1 MDCKYSRHMCNL
13 VGLASWLA
21 MWNQIEGCEWLIK
34 HILIMCAR
42 VTAMNY
48 TITRYWP
55 HTSHYGQRIINSAN
69 ISFLESSEEMRIVKM
84 LPSWLL
90 VVIGHR
96 VNKNFMSFRTTI
108 SCFITQEDC
117 LQARSC
123 CSWSSWIDF
132 IFYNLLQLNLDPESI
147 TKLKNLTRSS
157 FEYSTKT
164 NNAVQTFTYSI
175 LDLLLCFDYDGITTS
190 LVTMPASRQF
200 IDWAKLDYMAAP
212 VVLLSYTINCSK
224 YFILHKYSSS
234 RL

>member
-1 MDCKYSRHMCNL
+1 MQFDKCGTPKSDIPTLHFQDSTSRSPSDIL
-13 VGLASWLA
+13 VTGINAILIIHSTLDIQTWIANIADTCVICAFSWSGWLA

-55 HTSHYGQRIINSAN
+55 HTSHYGQRIVNSAN
-69 ISFLESSEEMRIVKM
+69 ISFLESSEEMRIIKM
-84 LPSWLL
+84 LPSWLV

-132 IFYNLLQLNLDPESI
+132 IFYNLLQLNLDPKSNQ
-147 TKLKNLTRSS
+147 TKNLTCNKNKFWR
-157 FEYSTKT
+157 
-164 NNAVQTFTYSI
+164 
-175 LDLLLCFDYDGITTS
+175 LLKN
-190 LVTMPASRQF
+190 Q
-200 IDWAKLDYMAAP
+200 
-212 VVLLSYTINCSK
+212 
-224 YFILHKYSSS
+224 
-234 RL
+234 

>member
-1 MDCKYSRHMCNL
+1 
-13 VGLASWLA
+13 
-21 MWNQIEGCEWLIK
+21 
-34 HILIMCAR
+34 MCAR

-55 HTSHYGQRIINSAN
+55 HTSHYGQRIVNSAN
-69 ISFLESSEEMRIVKM
+69 ISFLESSEEMRIIKM

-147 TKLKNLTRSS
+147 TKLKNLTRSKFWKLFKS
-157 FEYSTKT
+157 QYYSANIYIFPFGSTT
-164 NNAVQTFTYSI
+164 LLWLWWNYNISSNNACLKTIHWLSKAGLHGGSSGVAELHDKLQQIFY
-175 LDLLLCFDYDGITTS
+175 
-190 LVTMPASRQF
+190 PA
-200 IDWAKLDYMAAP
+200 
-212 VVLLSYTINCSK
+212 
-224 YFILHKYSSS
+224 
-234 RL
+234 